1 MLEAKDVAIKNQGED
16 SCFTL
21 EAPSLL
27 FPDRGPFLLLGDS
40 GSGKTTLLEALQGLR
55 PLARGKILAEGEEKT
70 SFNPSETTYCPA
82 GGLAVPSLSVRDNL
96 RLVTGDMGEG
106 ERILKELHFPESYR
120 KKKASKLSVG
130 ERARLSLAMAILS
143 PGKALFLDEPT
154 ANLDKE
160 NAGRAF
166 ALLQEESRRRL
177 VIVAAN
183 LVDIPECDGKVEVR
197 DGKVPPFEGKASVER
212 GEPLE
217 RKKPR
222 RTGPLLRFGLH
233 KAFRKGFL
241 AAFSLLLSVASASLF
256 FVGGGLLGVD
266 GPGTI
271 LGELEG
277 RFDEDYVFLRSEDG
291 SSRAGIR
298 VETPGGSYRMLPSED
313 LEEEGFEIPE
323 PSYVP
328 EAEDEIPV
336 LLPEGEAPSLSL
348 GDPWV
353 KEYGVSDV
361 SFVFAGRLPDSY
373 PFDYPVLPR
382 VGARRAQKALPY
394 DPGLLEDGRTLY
406 SMDSL
411 DGVPVVSEE
420 EEAVELIEDGADM
433 VIQLA
438 LGRMPEKE
446 NECLVQ
452 QERYDY
458 RVIHDSF
465 PGFEALVAVG
475 KIRLFAGPDEYSSSV
490 HEVNLFGA
498 IVLPERMEKTSSYM
512 EEHGLYSLSRESF
525 LPSSSFGRE
534 EAALLYKESLEI
546 SDGIRMQDE
555 FNEFVRMLRNV
566 PAGARFYLA
575 LGGSLFALSFLT
587 LGLYLLYLGGSL
599 RDGEDVLLL
608 LGIRRRERFLLN
620 YVPFLPFLVLPP
632 LLGLIPFPIIL
643 SFLVLPSYGA
653 GYFGATILWSPLYAI
668 LLALGIALLLMAILL
683 PYAWC
688 CSRKKLVL
696 ERRRA

>member
-1 MLEAKDVAIKNQGED
+1 MLEAKELTVQ
-16 SCFTL
+16 
-21 EAPSLL
+21 
-27 FPDRGPFLLLGDS
+27 
-40 GSGKTTLLEALQGLR
+40 TTLLEALQGLR
-55 PLARGKILAEGEEKT
+55 PLAKGKILSEGKERT
-70 SFNPSETTYCPA
+70 AFDTMETTYCPA

-96 RLVTGDMGEG
+96 RLVTGDMEEG
-106 ERILKELHFPESYR
+106 DRILRALHFPEGFR
-120 KKKASKLSVG
+120 RKKASKLSVG
-130 ERARLSLAMAILS
+130 ERARLSLAMALLS

-154 ANLDKE
+154 GNLDKE
-160 NAGRAF
+160 NGERAF
-166 ALLQEESRRRL
+166 SLLHEESRRRL

-183 LVDIPECDGKVEVR
+183 LVDIPECDGQVLVKE
-197 DGKVPPFEGKASVER
+197 GKVPPFAGKAPVER
-212 GEPLE
+212 EEPIIRE
-217 RKKPR
+217 APG

-241 AAFSLLLSVASASLF
+241 ASFSLLLSVVSAALF

-277 RFDEDYVFLRSEDG
+277 RFDGDYVFLRSEEG

-298 VETPGGSYRMLPSED
+298 VETPGCIYRMLLSED

-328 EAEDEIPV
+328 EAEEEIPV
-336 LLPEGEAPSLSL
+336 LLPEGETPSLSL

-353 KEYGVSDV
+353 KGYGVSDV

-373 PFDYPVLPR
+373 PFDYPVLPEI
-382 VGARRAQKALPY
+382 GARRAQKALPY
-394 DPGLLEDGRTLY
+394 DPGLLEDGPTLY
-406 SMDSL
+406 SMDNL
-411 DGVPVVSEE
+411 AGVPVVSEE
-420 EEAVELIEDGADM
+420 EEAEELIENGADM
-433 VIQLA
+433 VVQLA
-438 LGRMPEKE
+438 SGRMPEKE

-458 RVIHDSF
+458 KVIHDSF
-465 PGFEALVAVG
+465 PGFESLAAVG

-498 IVLPERMEKTSSYM
+498 IVLPDRMEKTSSYM

-534 EAALLYKESLEI
+534 EAGLLYKESLEI
-546 SDGIRMQDE
+546 IDGIRMQDE

-608 LGIRRRERFLLN
+608 LGITRKERFLLN

-632 LLGLIPFPIIL
+632 LLGLIPFPIFL
-643 SFLVLPSYGA
+643 TFLVLPEYGA
-653 GYFGATILWSPLYAI
+653 GHFGATILWSPLYAI
-668 LLALGIALLLMAILL
+668 ILALGIALLLMAILL

>member
-1 MLEAKDVAIKNQGED
+1 MLEAREVTIHNQGED

-27 FPDRGPFLLLGDS
+27 FPDRGLFLLLGDS

-55 PLARGKILAEGEEKT
+55 PLSKGKILSEGKERI
-70 SFNPSETTYCPA
+70 SFDPSETTYCPA
-82 GGLAVPSLSVRDNL
+82 GGLAVPSLSVTDNL
-96 RLVTGDMGEG
+96 RLATGDMEEG
-106 ERILKELHFPESYR
+106 ERILRALHFPEGFR
-120 KKKASKLSVG
+120 RKKASKLSVG
-130 ERARLSLAMAILS
+130 ERARLSLAMALLS
-143 PGKALFLDEPT
+143 PGKSLFLDEPT

-166 ALLQEESRRRL
+166 ALLHEESRRRPVL
-177 VIVAAN
+177 VAAN
-183 LVDIPECDGKVEVR
+183 LVDIPECDGKALVR
-197 DGKVPPFEGKASVER
+197 DGEVPPFEGKAPVER
-212 GEPLE
+212 EEPLIRE
-217 RKKPR
+217 RPR
-222 RTGPLLRFGLH
+222 RTGPLLGFGFH

-241 AAFSLLLSVASASLF
+241 ATFSLLLSVVSAALF

-266 GPGTI
+266 AAGTI
-271 LGELEG
+271 LKELEG
-277 RFDEDYVFLRSEDG
+277 RLDGDYLSLMSEEG
-291 SSRAGIR
+291 SSRPGIR
-298 VETPGGSYRMLPSED
+298 VETPGGSYRMLLSED

-353 KEYGVSDV
+353 KGYGVSDV

-373 PFDYPVLPR
+373 PFDYPVLPEI
-382 VGARRAQKALPY
+382 GARRAQKALPY

-420 EEAVELIEDGADM
+420 EEAEELIENGADM

-490 HEVNLFGA
+490 HEMNLFGA

-546 SDGIRMQDE
+546 SDGLRMQDE

-575 LGGSLFALSFLT
+575 LGGSLFAFSFLT

-608 LGIRRRERFLLN
+608 LGIRRKERFLLN

-632 LLGLIPFPIIL
+632 VLGLIPFPILLAYLIL
-643 SFLVLPSYGA
+643 PAYGA
-653 GYFGATILWSPLYAI
+653 GYFGMAILWSPLYAI

-683 PYAWC
+683 PYAWG
-688 CSRKKLVL
+688 CSRKKLAL

>member
-27 FPDRGPFLLLGDS
+27 FPGRGLFLLLGDS

-55 PLARGKILAEGEEKT
+55 PLARGKILAEGKERT
-70 SFNPSETTYCPA
+70 SFDPSETTYCPA
-82 GGLAVPSLSVRDNL
+82 GGLAVPSLSVTDNL
-96 RLVTGDMGEG
+96 RLATGDMEEG
-106 ERILKELHFPESYR
+106 ERILRALHFPESYR

-197 DGKVPPFEGKASVER
+197 GGKVPSFEGKVPAER
-212 GEPLE
+212 EEPIHRE
-217 RKKPR
+217 APG
-222 RTGPLLRFGLH
+222 RTGPLLRFGFH

-241 AAFSLLLSVASASLF
+241 ASFSLLLSVLSAALF

-277 RFDEDYVFLRSEDG
+277 RFDGDYLSLRSEDG
-291 SSRAGIR
+291 SSRPGIR
-298 VETPGGSYRMLPSED
+298 VETPGGSYRMLLSED

-328 EAEDEIPV
+328 EAENEIPV

-353 KEYGVSDV
+353 EGYGVSDV
-361 SFVFAGRLPDSY
+361 SFVFAGRLPSSY
-373 PFDYPVLPR
+373 PFDYPVLPE

-394 DPGLLEDGRTLY
+394 DPGLLEDGPTLY
-406 SMDSL
+406 SMENL
-411 DGVPVVSEE
+411 EGVPVVSTE
-420 EEAVELIEDGADM
+420 EEAEELIEDGADM
-433 VIQLA
+433 VVQLVS
-438 LGRMPEKE
+438 GRMPEKE

-452 QERYDY
+452 QERYSY
-458 RVIHDSF
+458 KVIHDSF
-465 PGFEALVAVG
+465 PGFESLAAVG
-475 KIRLFAGPDEYSSSV
+475 KIRLLAGPDEYSPSV

-525 LPSSSFGRE
+525 LPPSSFGRE
-534 EAALLYKESLEI
+534 EAGLLYEESLEI
-546 SDGIRMQDE
+546 SGGIRMQSE
-555 FNEFVRMLRNV
+555 FNEFVRMLRNI

-608 LGIRRRERFLLN
+608 LGIRKKERFLLN

-632 LLGLIPFPIIL
+632 VLGLIPFPIIL
-643 SFLVLPSYGA
+643 SFLVLPVYGA
-653 GYFGATILWSPLYAI
+653 GYFGATVLWSPLYAI
-668 LLALGIALLLMAILL
+668 LLALGIALLLMGILL
-683 PYAWC
+683 PYAWG
-688 CSRKKLVL
+688 SSKKKLIL

>member
-27 FPDRGPFLLLGDS
+27 FPDRGLFLLLGDS

-55 PLARGKILAEGEEKT
+55 PLARGKILAEGKERI
-70 SFNPSETTYCPA
+70 SFDPSETTYCPA
-82 GGLAVPSLSVRDNL
+82 GGLAVPSLSVTDNL
-96 RLVTGDMGEG
+96 RLATGDMEEG
-106 ERILKELHFPESYR
+106 ERILRALHFPESYR

-166 ALLQEESRRRL
+166 ALLHEESRRRL
-177 VIVAAN
+177 VLVAAN

-197 DGKVPPFEGKASVER
+197 DGKVPPFEGKAPVER
-212 GEPLE
+212 EEPLVGE
-217 RKKPR
+217 RPR

-233 KAFRKGFL
+233 KAFRKGIL
-241 AAFSLLLSVASASLF
+241 ASFSLLLSVASAAIFL
-256 FVGGGLLGVD
+256 VGGGLLGVD

-298 VETPGGSYRMLPSED
+298 VETPGGSYRMLLSED

-353 KEYGVSDV
+353 KGYGVSDV
-361 SFVFAGRLPDSY
+361 SFVFAGRLPESY
-373 PFDYPVLPR
+373 PFDYPVLPE

-394 DPGLLEDGRTLY
+394 DPGLLEDGPTLY
-406 SMDSL
+406 SMDNL
-411 DGVPVVSEE
+411 AGVPVVGEE
-420 EEAVELIEDGADM
+420 EEAEELIEDGADM
-433 VIQLA
+433 VVQLA
-438 LGRMPEKE
+438 SGRMPEKE

-452 QERYDY
+452 RGRYDY
-458 RVIHDSF
+458 KVIHGSF
-465 PGFEALVAVG
+465 PGFEALDAVG
-475 KIRLFAGPDEYSSSV
+475 KIRILVSPDEYSPSV

-498 IVLPERMEKTSSYM
+498 IVLPERMEKASSYM

-546 SDGIRMQDE
+546 SDGIRMHAE
-555 FNEFVRMLRNV
+555 FNEFLRMLRNV

-608 LGIRRRERFLLN
+608 LGIRKKERFLLN

-632 LLGLIPFPIIL
+632 VLGLIPFPIFL
-643 SFLVLPSYGA
+643 TSLVLPEYGA
-653 GYFGATILWSPLYAI
+653 GYIGATILWSPLYAI